1 MRIDKLRG
9 LSMGGFINALLYG
22 VVILV
27 IVPGILFLFN
37 TSIGFFEDF
46 SLGGNDTPPAA
57 VDEAAP

>member
-1 MRIDKLRG
+1 
-9 LSMGGFINALLYG
+9 MGGIINALLYG

-46 SLGGNDTPPAA
+46 SLGGDTNTTTMMDDAGDATP
-57 VDEAAP
+57 

>member
-1 MRIDKLRG
+1 
-9 LSMGGFINALLYG
+9 MGGFINALLYG